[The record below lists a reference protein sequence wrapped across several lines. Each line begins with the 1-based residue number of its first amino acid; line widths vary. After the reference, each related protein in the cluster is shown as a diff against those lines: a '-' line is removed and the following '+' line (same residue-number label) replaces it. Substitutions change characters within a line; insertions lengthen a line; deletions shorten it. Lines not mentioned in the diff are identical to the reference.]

1 MFVLLGVLILA
12 VAGLLLYDHQRA
24 STSIAPLPAPYT
36 YTVQQAVHPTVHYN
50 QSSFFSSTPSPTNT
64 AYIADITKS
73 IDAQFHYFYSGSKV
87 TDLSYS
93 YRATATLR
101 STFGTDNSPGGVA
114 NVWNRQYQLLE
125 PTAGTKTAKTLTFDP
140 VVQIPFADYKT
151 DIDQFKNSFKAPLN
165 GEMVV
170 NFEMQVSGKVNG
182 TPFTDTKISTITAPL
197 DQLIYQL
204 GVKFAKIDHEQVQ
217 PASSKR
223 LADTINEYELPVAV
237 LLTALG
243 VSYVVYGFRK
253 QIFKTPYMRELERI
267 YRYHDGII
275 IRASRPTNLT
285 GKDMVPVQSF
295 DDLLNLEEELK
306 TPIVASPAGANATQF
321 MITRDDIVYVYTLGD
336 FSMADPPQPPAQPR
350 PAKPAPTQPQPQPQ
364 KPTPPTP
371 PAPAPIQPGKHKHPV
386 NKRVSG

>member
-1 MFVLLGVLILA
+1 MFALLGVLILA

-24 STSIAPLPAPYT
+24 TTSIAPLPAPYT
-36 YTVQQAVHPTVHYN
+36 YTVQQTAHPTVHYS
-50 QSSFFSSTPSPTNT
+50 QSSFFGTTPDPTNT

-87 TDLSYS
+87 TDLSYR
-93 YRATATLR
+93 YWATATLR

-114 NVWNRQYQLLE
+114 NVWNKQFQLLD
-125 PTAGTKTAKTLTFDP
+125 PVTGTKTSKTLTFDP
-140 VVQIPFADYKT
+140 VVHIPYADYKT

-170 NFEMQVSGKVNG
+170 DFTAQVSGKVNG
-182 TPFTDTKISTITAPL
+182 TPFTDTKVSIISAPL

-204 GVKFAKIDHEQVQ
+204 GVKFAKIDNEQVQ

-237 LLTALG
+237 ILAILGLTYIA
-243 VSYVVYGFRK
+243 YGFRR

-285 GKDMVPVQSF
+285 GKNVVPVQSF

-306 TPIVASPAGANATQF
+306 TPIVASPAGDSATQF

-336 FSMADPPQPPAQPR
+336 FDMPDPPQPPTTP
-350 PAKPAPTQPQPQPQ
+350 PAKPAPKDTPRAPESPKQTPAQP
-364 KPTPPTP
+364 
-371 PAPAPIQPGKHKHPV
+371 PIQPGKHKHPV
-386 NKRVSG
+386 SRRVSG

>member
-12 VAGLLLYDHQRA
+12 IAGLLIYDHQRA

-36 YTVQQAVHPTVHYN
+36 YTVQQTVHPTVHYN
-50 QSSFFSSTPSPTNT
+50 QSSFFNATPDPTNT

-73 IDAQFHYFYSGSKV
+73 IDAQFHYFYSGSKT
-87 TDLSYS
+87 TDLSYR
-93 YRATATLR
+93 YWATATLR

-114 NVWNRQYQLLE
+114 NVWNKQYQLLE
-125 PTAGTKTAKTLTFDP
+125 PSAGSKTAKTLTFDP
-140 VVQIPFADYKT
+140 VVQIPFADYKA

-182 TPFTDTKISTITAPL
+182 TSFTDTKISVITAPL

-237 LLTALG
+237 LLAALG
-243 VSYVVYGFRK
+243 VAYMVYGFRR

-285 GKDMVPVQSF
+285 GKDVVPVQSF

-306 TPIVASPAGANATQF
+306 TPIVASPAGDNATQF

-336 FSMADPPQPPAQPR
+336 FNMPDPPPPPTTPSEKSAHKDTPRPPEPPKQPPAQP
-350 PAKPAPTQPQPQPQ
+350 
-364 KPTPPTP
+364 
-371 PAPAPIQPGKHKHPV
+371 PIQPGKHKHPV
-386 NKRVSG
+386 NRRVSG